1 MKTIAT
7 PRHTALATVLGIS
20 LAITA
25 PAAITTLTF
34 EGLGSLEGIGEF
46 YNGGTGSNGSG
57 PGPALGIR
65 FSQNA
70 LAIIDSDAGG
80 SGNFGGEPSPST
92 VLFYTTGEAAT
103 LSYPAGFTT
112 GVSFYYSAV
121 NQPGSISIY
130 DDVDGTGNVLATLIL
145 PVTPSDGGDPGGVFS
160 PFYPIGIAFTGTA
173 KSIDFGG
180 TENQIGF
187 DNITLGTDIPW
198 KAPEGDASLILFG
211 IGLAGLAGLGGA
223 SRRR

>member
-1 MKTIAT
+1 MAEWRQSSLALPEAPLARTSHNPTSTRPTKTIAT

-34 EGLGSLEGIGEF
+34 EGLGSLEGVGEF

-130 DDVDGTGNVLATLIL
+130 DDR
-145 PVTPSDGGDPGGVFS
+145 
-160 PFYPIGIAFTGTA
+160 
-173 KSIDFGG
+173 
-180 TENQIGF
+180 F

-198 KAPEGDASLILFG
+198 KAPEGGASLILFG